1 MGCQSDAAYDRNYE
15 EGPVKFTVIVRL
27 NIILSSMESFGM
39 TFVVPR
45 IADIIKRLLQCA
57 TIGMLTQFVNI
68 AGSA

>member
-15 EGPVKFTVIVRL
+15 EGPLKLTVIVRL
-27 NIILSSMESFGM
+27 NIILSSIASFGM

-45 IADIIKRLLQCA
+45 IADVLRRFLRGT